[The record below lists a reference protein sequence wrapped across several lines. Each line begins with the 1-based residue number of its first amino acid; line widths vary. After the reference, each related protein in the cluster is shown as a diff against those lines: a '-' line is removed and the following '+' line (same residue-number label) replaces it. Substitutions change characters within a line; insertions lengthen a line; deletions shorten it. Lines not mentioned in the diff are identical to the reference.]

1 MATFFKRLSRSRGN
15 SYVEDDY
22 SPRSEKYEHRPTS
35 SRIRADRDLPNT
47 TASDSEIHRNGSG
60 GVIDGGGMY
69 PRPPGPQAT
78 FSSPPRGGLNGGGH
92 NAMPSHGLDSPGV
105 GGLGKTEPMPDML
118 ARAFNEAVRPYTDKI
133 EQLEGEIADLRSWVE
148 QLELQRSEVHSWIDK
163 RGLRPGKNMF
173 DISCAAFTIAPSIS
187 SSF

>member
-35 SRIRADRDLPNT
+35 SRIRDRDLPNS
-47 TASDSEIHRNGSG
+47 TASDPDIHRNGNG

-78 FSSPPRGGLNGGGH
+78 YSSPPRGGINGGGH
-92 NAMPSHGLDSPGV
+92 NAMPSHVLDSPGV

-118 ARAFNEAVRPYTDKI
+118 TRAFNEAVRPYTDKI
-133 EQLEGEIADLRSWVE
+133 EQLEGEISDLRNWVE

-163 RGLRPGKNMF
+163 RGLRPGK
-173 DISCAAFTIAPSIS
+173 ILLAVIGVASTFTALVFP
-187 SSF
+187 